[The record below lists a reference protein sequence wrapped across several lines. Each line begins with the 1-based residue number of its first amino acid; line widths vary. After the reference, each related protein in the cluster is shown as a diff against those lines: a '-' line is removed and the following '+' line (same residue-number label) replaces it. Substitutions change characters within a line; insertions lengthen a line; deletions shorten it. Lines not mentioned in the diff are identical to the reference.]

1 MENKLAYLCS
11 SLSWG
16 GLEMN
21 QLRNALWMKD
31 RGHAVVFFGV
41 KDSPALNAA
50 MAAGLRTIE
59 IVRHKKYYDFK
70 AGKALAKLLDNQVIT
85 HLILRDTRDMSVSV
99 IAKRHC
105 GHPIHLSY
113 FMEMQLGV
121 KKTHFLHT
129 LRYGYF
135 DLWSCPLNWLADQV
149 RTMTRF
155 SKDKIVVIPSGLE
168 LAKATSQ
175 LTKSE
180 ARSEMNL
187 PLDKDIF
194 GLVGRFDAQK
204 GQLLLLQALVLT
216 KYTKSAVCLLGEPTI
231 GEGEAYARQITAFIE
246 DNNLQDR
253 VFIRPFRSDVSTF
266 FRAVDAF
273 VMASKAET
281 FGMVTIESMA
291 CGTPILA
298 SNAGGSPEILEF
310 GKMGT
315 LFTPMDAQS
324 LADAMIHFCND
335 PSKISNETLIQ
346 SAQQYD
352 HTKVCSA
359 VEGALGLGS

>member
-1 MENKLAYLCS
+1 
-11 SLSWG
+11 
-16 GLEMN
+16 MN
-21 QLRNALWMKD
+21 QLRNAVWMKD
-31 RGHAVVFFGV
+31 RGHEVAIFGV
-41 KDSPALNAA
+41 KDSPIVKAA
-50 MAAGLRTIE
+50 KDAGLQTCE

-70 AGKALAKLLDNQVIT
+70 AGKVLAKLLEHEAIS

-105 GHPIHLSY
+105 AHPIHLSY

-121 KKTHFLHT
+121 KKTHLLHT
-129 LRYGYF
+129 LRYRYF
-135 DLWSCPLNWLADQV
+135 DLWSCPLNWLAEQV

-155 SKDKIVVIPSGLE
+155 SKDKIVVIPSGLD
-168 LAKATSQ
+168 LAKATSSRS
-175 LTKSE
+175 KIE
-180 ARSEMNL
+180 ARAEMEL
-187 PLDKDIF
+187 PLEKLIF

-216 KYTKSAVCLLGEPTI
+216 NNPNSAVCLLGEPTI
-231 GEGEAYARQITAFIE
+231 GEGEAYSEQITAFIE
-246 DNNLQDR
+246 SNHLQDR

-291 CGTPILA
+291 CGTPIIA

-310 GKMGT
+310 GKIGT
-315 LFTPMDAQS
+315 LFRPMDEQS
-324 LADAMIHFCND
+324 LAEAMNSFSSTPD
-335 PSKISNETLIQ
+335 KISSEDLVHA
-346 SAQQYD
+346 AQQYD
-352 HTKVCSA
+352 HHRVCSA
-359 VEGALGLGS
+359 VEIALGLGSY